1 MFINLFTHQIFPN
14 AHYAPGTAQ
23 GVAGSGRDDQAQLSL
38 PEIYNLWRYK
48 SLEKGIN
55 SSKEI
60 K

>member
-14 AHYAPGTAQ
+14 AHYAPGAVQ
-23 GVAGSGRDDQAQLSL
+23 GGAGSGRDNQAQLSL

-48 SLEKGIN
+48 LSEKGIN